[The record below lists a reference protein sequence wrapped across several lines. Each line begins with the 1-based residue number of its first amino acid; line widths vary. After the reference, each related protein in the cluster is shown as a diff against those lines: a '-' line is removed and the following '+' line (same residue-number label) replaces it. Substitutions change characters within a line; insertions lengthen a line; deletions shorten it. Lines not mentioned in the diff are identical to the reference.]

1 MQGESCELSI
11 ISGKMRTASWETAP
25 QIALRGCSK
34 EAGGGG
40 LIYKILVKDEF
51 NALKLL
57 FYKRFFTIHEELM
70 SP

>member
-1 MQGESCELSI
+1 
-11 ISGKMRTASWETAP
+11 MRLIAQEAAP

-40 LIYKILVKDEF
+40 LIYKILVKGGVQC
-51 NALKLL
+51 NQAPT
-57 FYKRFFTIHEELM
+57 FTFSASQEELM